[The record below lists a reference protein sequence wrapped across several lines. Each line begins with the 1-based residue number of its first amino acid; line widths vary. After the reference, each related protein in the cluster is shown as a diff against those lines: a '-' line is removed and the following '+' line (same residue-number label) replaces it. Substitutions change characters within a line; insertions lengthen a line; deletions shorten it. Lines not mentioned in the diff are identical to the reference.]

1 MNYYIIIPKG
11 THIEKYFVGIHP
23 VSFSRSLITYPNKRR
38 KKDAV
43 SIQQA
48 SMEEESQSKLIRGRN
63 MFFIKWLD
71 KQFGLR
77 KTQCNS

>member
-1 MNYYIIIPKG
+1 MNHYIIIPKG
-11 THIEKYFVGIHP
+11 SHSDKHFVGIDRM
-23 VSFSRSLITYPNKRR
+23 SFSRSLITYPNKRR

-43 SIQQA
+43 FIQQA
-48 SMEEESQSKLIRGRN
+48 SMEEESQLKLIRGRN

-77 KTQCNS
+77 ETQCNS